1 MIYNGNF
8 SRDCIIEVTI
18 EKNYFIQGTRFM
30 ILVASDKTSVK
41 KIEIFLHQKFAFLAK
56 GHVQTSTQNF
66 LEVGVTVSWQLEQ

>member
-1 MIYNGNF
+1 
-8 SRDCIIEVTI
+8 
-18 EKNYFIQGTRFM
+18 M